1 MGNRKGFT
9 LIELIAVVVIMAI
22 IALLAT
28 PNIIG
33 LLENG
38 KKEEFVADAKE
49 FISKA
54 SYQYRSEKF
63 NNDQNKPKSYK
74 LEEINGVTDDDLVG
88 PWGKEYSKDDG
99 VSIDYNNG
107 TITYKITLTT
117 DDKSHKTYKFDGVK
131 KEDINIDNITVTEK
145 GK

>member
-33 LLENG
+33 LLEKG

-63 NNDQNKPKSYK
+63 NDEQNGSPNYDIENIK
-74 LEEINGVTDDDLVG
+74 GVDSEDIKG
-88 PWGKEYSKDDG
+88 PWGKDYAGKVIIENDG
-99 VSIDYNNG
+99 G
-107 TITYKITLTT
+107 KITYKITLSTQ
-117 DDKSHKTYKFDGVK
+117 DKSDKTYKFDKVK
-131 KEDINIDNITVTEK
+131 KEDINIDNIVVEDNK
-145 GK
+145 